1 MYKSYAFHLIETEVQ
16 DAWNNEKAFCLD
28 TSFDISSDRRLNY
41 YCLPMFPYPSGS
53 HLHMGHMR
61 NYTVSDCIA
70 RYKKLQGYRVLH
82 TMGFDAFGLPAENA
96 AIENKVQPSK
106 WTYDNISNMRSSL
119 KSMGFGYDW
128 SKELITCDPKYY
140 VHQQRLFIQL
150 FNKGLAYQKLSWVN
164 YDPVDKTVLA
174 NEQVISGRGW
184 RSNAL
189 VERRLIKQ
197 WFIKASSYAK
207 ELYDDLDKVKDWPA
221 NLISMQRKWIGR
233 SRGRNFTYR
242 LKEKVHGIDAVEVFT
257 TLPESIVDVQAVLLA
272 LNHPISRSLASN
284 SEEVKLFMAKAV
296 ILADRKALS
305 TMSFKTHLE
314 VYHPFSQKVLCVWIS
329 NLVKDERNTE
339 AMHVAPNFSERDSAW
354 MKENNLDVDVIEEEA
369 NLKKAELISK
379 PAEYYRLRDWGVSRQ
394 RSWGCPIPMVYCSS
408 CGVVVEDESRL
419 PILTQSKLETTCPNC
434 GKPAEREKDT
444 FDTFVESSWYY
455 ARYICSDG
463 DSMLDKRVHNF
474 LPVDCYIGGIEHAT
488 LHFLYARLFYRLMRD
503 LNYLDMSKV
512 DGKEPFEKV
521 ITQGM
526 VLLHGTKMSKSK
538 GNIISPSEI
547 TALYGV
553 DTARMF
559 TLVSAPVTKDFEF
572 NRSGVIG
579 IYRFLERLYQ
589 FGTSISGNLSDVPR
603 LQEYVENH
611 SGNDETYTI
620 LNLFNAAILDMS
632 QDKLNTAASYTIKLM
647 NEICKVDN
655 KFFAKSAYKDLLVL
669 LHPIAPHITSY
680 IWRHLVGGDILS
692 ISYPVEIA
700 SKTKRVTVLQVNG
713 RVFKSV
719 VNLASKDDALPYLL
733 RSSCYCK
740 MIKPK
745 VVKVIY
751 IKDKVCNFVLK
762 ESADE

>member
-1 MYKSYAFHLIETEVQ
+1 MYKSYAFQLIEIKVQ
-16 DAWNNEKAFCLD
+16 DAWNKEKSFRLD
-28 TSFDISSDRRLNY
+28 TSFKISSDRGKNY

-96 AIENKVQPSK
+96 AIKNKVQPSQ

-140 VHQQRLFIQL
+140 VHQQKLFIQL
-150 FNKGLAYQKLSWVN
+150 FKKGLAFQKLSWVN

-174 NEQVISGRGW
+174 NEQVVNGRGW

-189 VERRLIKQ
+189 VEKRLIKQ
-197 WFIKASSYAK
+197 WFIKAASYAK
-207 ELYDDLDKVKDWPA
+207 ELYDDLDKVKDWPD
-221 NLISMQRKWIGR
+221 NLVSMQRKWIGR
-233 SRGRNFTYR
+233 SRGRNFTYF
-242 LKEKVHGIDAVEVFT
+242 LKEEVDGINSIEVFT
-257 TLPESIVDVQAVLLA
+257 TLPESIVDAQAVLLA

-284 SEEVKLFMAKAV
+284 DEEVKLFMAKAV

-305 TMSFKTHLE
+305 TMSLKTHLK
-314 VYHPFSQKVLCVWIS
+314 VYHPLSQKVLSVWIS
-329 NLVKDERNTE
+329 NLVKDERNAE
-339 AMHVAPNFSERDSAW
+339 AMHVAPNFSERDYAW
-354 MKENNLDVDVIEEEA
+354 MKENGLDIDAAEKDV
-369 NLKKAELISK
+369 NLKDVELISK

-394 RSWGCPIPMVYCSS
+394 RSWGCPIPIVYCRN
-408 CGVVVEDESRL
+408 CGVVAEDESRL
-419 PILTQSKLETTCPNC
+419 PILTQSKLETTCPKC
-434 GKPAEREKDT
+434 GRLAKREKDT

-455 ARYICSDG
+455 ARYICVDG
-463 DSMLDKRVHNF
+463 DDILDRRVQNF

-512 DGKEPFEKV
+512 DGKEPFKKV

-526 VLLHGTKMSKSK
+526 VLLNGTKMSKSK

-547 TALYGV
+547 TTLYGV

-559 TLVSAPVTKDFEF
+559 TLVSAPIAKDFEF
-572 NRSGVIG
+572 NRAGVIG
-579 IYRFLERLYQ
+579 IYRFLERFYQ
-589 FGTSISGNLSDVPR
+589 FGSSISGNLSGVPR
-603 LQEYVENH
+603 LKEYVKNY
-611 SGNDETYTI
+611 SGNDEIYAV

-632 QDKLNTAASYTIKLM
+632 QDKFNTAASYTIKLM
-647 NEICKVDN
+647 NEIYKVDH
-655 KFFAKSAYKDLLVL
+655 KLFAKSAYKDLLVL

-680 IWRHLVGGDILS
+680 IWRNLVGGDILS
-692 ISYPVEIA
+692 VSYPTEIA
-700 SKTKRVTVLQVNG
+700 SKAKKITVLQVNG

-719 VNLASKDDALPYLL
+719 ANLESKDEALPYLL
-733 RSSCYCK
+733 KSSYYCN
-740 MIKPK
+740 MVNPK
-745 VVKVIY
+745 VVKIIY
-751 IKDKVCNFVLK
+751 IKDKVCNFVLR
-762 ESADE
+762 ESQTR